1 MFPMRFWHF
10 DNMKLLQC
18 FAIKD
23 NSLFQFL
30 VLSAIE
36 GYCKYFSLKIQKLK
50 LKFTKDFR
58 KILEKYHCDGT
69 ETKTF
74 TEIFHRYCKNLLK
87 CRTLIFSNFFSGL
100 DTCIFTKNELPQ
112 VFSRILQIRFL
123 FLYFLNLET
132 DIFKENFRRCFCLY
146 FRVFQKENII

>member
-58 KILEKYHCDGT
+58 KILEKYNYGGI
-69 ETKTF
+69 EIKTS
-74 TEIFHRYCKNLLK
+74 TEIFY
-87 CRTLIFSNFFSGL
+87 
-100 DTCIFTKNELPQ
+100 
-112 VFSRILQIRFL
+112 
-123 FLYFLNLET
+123 
-132 DIFKENFRRCFCLY
+132 
-146 FRVFQKENII
+146 